1 MLSFVFILGLI
12 MSESVQ
18 FLSLG
23 LSVLSLVGMVLTAGR
38 FVFRTEVKVENL
50 EKELP
55 NKASKE
61 YVDGLSS
68 SVIVKVDS
76 LNSALSSFKTDMDR
90 QFNMLREDLARV
102 REESWHNRH
111 D

>member
-1 MLSFVFILGLI
+1 MTQDIQL
-12 MSESVQ
+12 
-18 FLSLG
+18 LSLG

-50 EKELP
+50 EKEMP

-61 YVDGLSS
+61 YVDGLSN
-68 SVIVKVDS
+68 SVIIKVDALTNS
-76 LNSALSSFKTDMDR
+76 LTSFKQDMDR

-102 REESWHNRH
+102 RDESWHNRH
-111 D
+111 HD